1 MGLTYIIIRYDR
13 NRLVQGGVF
22 MKKLIRKL
30 IKYGPIIYP
39 VIKKYLNKRKTKNSY
54 DKE

>member
-1 MGLTYIIIRYDR
+1 
-13 NRLVQGGVF
+13 

-39 VIKKYLNKRKTKNSY
+39 VIKKYLNKRKAKKSY

>member
-1 MGLTYIIIRYDR
+1 
-13 NRLVQGGVF
+13 

-39 VIKKYLNKRKTKNSY
+39 VIRKYMNKRKTKKSSH
-54 DKE
+54 D